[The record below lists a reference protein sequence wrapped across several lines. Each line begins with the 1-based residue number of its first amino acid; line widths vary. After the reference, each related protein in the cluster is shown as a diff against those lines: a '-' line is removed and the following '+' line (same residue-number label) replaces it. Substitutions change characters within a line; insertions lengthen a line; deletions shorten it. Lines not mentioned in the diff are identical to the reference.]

1 MKPNF
6 STVPATTYN
15 GFAVSR
21 QDEVRLVVASPRHLM
36 AISGPAPSPRRG
48 GRAGVAALVVFAAL
62 LGGGVGYGAG
72 FVKPKTI
79 HDLAALGQA
88 AASQFMNGGTPQA
101 PPADVASVTL
111 PFDAPQI
118 APQSAAPPVPDTA
131 EAAAPREFR
140 AREAPA
146 RPHASRVHLR
156 RAVHAKPKRQLVD
169 ASQGRPRSDCAPG
182 PHASAREDCGN
193 EDLPLQ
199 RRLDL
204 AFGKVA
210 ASGPSAPD
218 DLTPPY

>member
-6 STVPATTYN
+6 STVAARTYN

-21 QDEVRLVVASPRHLM
+21 QDEVRLVVASPRHLT

-48 GRAGVAALVVFAAL
+48 GRVGVAALIVFAAL

-72 FVKPKTI
+72 FVKSATI
-79 HDLAALGQA
+79 RDLAALGQA
-88 AASQFMNGGTPQA
+88 AASQFMEGGTP
-101 PPADVASVTL
+101 PASDVASAAL
-111 PFDAPQI
+111 PFEEPQVV
-118 APQSAAPPVPDTA
+118 PQTEPRGKA
-131 EAAAPREFR
+131 EASSGGHR
-140 AREAPA
+140 ARETRG
-146 RPHASRVHLR
+146 RPHVSRVHVR
-156 RAVHAKPKRQLVD
+156 RAVHAKPKRELVD

-182 PHASAREDCGN
+182 PHASTRDDCGN
-193 EDLPLQ
+193 ENLPLD

-210 ASGPSAPD
+210 GSGASAPD